1 MNAVDPRTPRNG
13 LPKRAF
19 AALTPKLSFPP
30 TMGMPFQSWKSSST
44 AVTMKTRAANK
55 ACAPRDTLPGAAW
68 YASAT
73 KSTACHPARAQMHG
87 RPGCGTAAASP
98 GDGAAP
104 AGAGLAAAAAALST
118 GLAAELALAHAKDP
132 PTAAD
137 PTRRRA
143 QRGRAAGGRS
153 GPIWA
158 AWSAVVQGG
167 GAPRSRVGPRARHG
181 CGTGRGGQRE
191 AKNDTGMSSRTSA
204 W

>member
-143 QRGRAAGGRS
+143 QRGRAAGGKAEGIRRQRS
-153 GPIWA
+153 SGVFVG
-158 AWSAVVQGG
+158 SRCCR
-167 GAPRSRVGPRARHG
+167 PR
-181 CGTGRGGQRE
+181 GRGAAQSGRSPSQARL
-191 AKNDTGMSSRTSA
+191 
-204 W
+204 